1 MASQSGQK
9 STDKGPVELPWLPIY
24 RCNLMKGAVELGLCR
39 FDLQLKDA
47 FAPLYCGTEE
57 GEVVYADWAPER
69 KDLNAAA
76 APGAGAGAG
85 AGAAAAAAEETDD
98 GPPQRVL
105 WNVKAHHQRPVT
117 SMQRSPFFS
126 CVCPLAVPAAA
137 SGSCASKCQCG
148 SLDVPNV

>member
-1 MASQSGQK
+1 M
-9 STDKGPVELPWLPIY
+9 ELPWLPIY

-39 FDLQLKDA
+39 FDLKLKDA

-76 APGAGAGAG
+76 AAPGAGAGAG
-85 AGAAAAAAEETDD
+85 AGAAAAAAAAEETDD

-117 SMQRSPFFS
+117 SMQRSPFFPYVAS
-126 CVCPLAVPAAA
+126 PLFCHVAAA
-137 SGSCASKCQCG
+137 AAAAALCR
-148 SLDVPNV
+148 D